1 MAWSGPI
8 HAWIG
13 FASYDD
19 RVGFKPTPTVVVTKP

>member
-1 MAWSGPI
+1 MAWSGP
-8 HAWIG
+8 HMHGW